1 MAVNFYDVNFNQ
13 TSGGIPAIS
22 GYIIDDEAY
31 AKRSEWEGTI
41 PQDNIISKA
50 QSTSTIPGAISM
62 DRYRI
67 DTEDG
72 QLVTCRLAPDGNHCI
87 YITYTSAGPI
97 QVTICDAEGVT
108 ISQLVLPQLENAD
121 NISLVGHFNTND
133 ELDWCTVGYMYR
145 GENDA
150 EAKLFINVNGWPS
163 SIRDELKPYVY
174 LKYKYNYQVVIQKS
188 LRGSND
194 FQISRFPRDWFDH
207 KIYGTGEGQSRRFNE
222 VVCRLDPDDL
232 DIYDQSAAWW
242 RYPPVSTAP
251 SWWNGRN
258 VSQLLLDWGLYLE
271 SSGYSAGSD
280 ITRLLPTGQFY
291 NGLDGDNNNL
301 AWRTTVS
308 SGPDYD
314 IAFSGGTLRLTMA
327 GGNTRHLRILDAD
340 GNVLDDYELPYPV
353 SGGASAIPTGQIGQ
367 NLGRYDGVGNLYI
380 AENNGE
386 YFLIGLKVQSAWY
399 NDDDALITLSS
410 STWGSYTLGIAYQI
424 LHKFN
429 ADAKDLLFRA
439 TDNEKI
445 VPADPDELTGDD
457 VSNQTTDPEH
467 KTESGEEIP
476 VPKYSEGEWGD
487 GTSEGIRGS
496 GTPQATGENSERQL
510 DRQPALPGLPS
521 IPTASSTGFMKLYA
535 PTDAEITALRT
546 ELTQD
551 TVLNNLKK
559 YFGNNPLDFII
570 GLQVVP
576 GTFTLSTNK
585 YRINYG
591 SYSSN
596 VAMNAIA
603 DEMCELDYGTL
614 DLKEIYAS
622 WEDYN
627 PHTKMSI
634 YLPYLGIKDLD
645 PDRVNGTELHLK
657 YYIDAT
663 TGSILARLTSKRRDS
678 GNEGAEYLVNQWAG
692 QAAYTIPVTNVQHDA
707 AVNAVISIVSAAVSV
722 GAAVA
727 TSGASMAAQAA
738 TAAAVGSSIGNAA
751 LSGAHAGKTD
761 ITMQGSVS
769 GSLAFFTGRE
779 AYVTIEYPRE
789 GRPDSYDHIVGM
801 PSNIRTDLKHQ
812 PLNSYIE
819 FVNVDVSGLDAPA
832 DEKQAIVEAL
842 RGGIYT

>member
-41 PQDNIISKA
+41 PPDNIISKA
-50 QSTSTIPGAISM
+50 QSTSTIPGAVSM

-72 QLVTCRLAPDGNHCI
+72 QLVTCRLAPDGTHYI

-163 SIRDELKPYVY
+163 DICDELKPYVY

-194 FQISRFPRDWFDH
+194 FQISRFPRDWFDD
-207 KIYGTGEGQSRRFNE
+207 YDPYN
-222 VVCRLDPDDL
+222 DPDNRTYNTVVLPADADYDPEVSVAWGWSGTFVFDWYNAYGSGSLAVQMANYL
-232 DIYDQSAAWW
+232 D
-242 RYPPVSTAP
+242 STGN
-251 SWWNGRN
+251 SF
-258 VSQLLLDWGLYLE
+258 
-271 SSGYSAGSD
+271 GSD
-280 ITRLLPTGQFY
+280 IFRRNADGTFTSGVDLNQSNRISFNRLEP
-291 NGLDGDNNNL
+291 
-301 AWRTTVS
+301 
-308 SGPDYD
+308 YD
-314 IAFSGGTLRLTMA
+314 IPFEGGAIRVFEDQYSRKGIA
-327 GGNTRHLRILDAD
+327 IVDAD
-340 GNVLDDYELPYPV
+340 GVIVDSVLLCYTVNSPLYP
-353 SGGASAIPTGQIGQ
+353 GDTNPLYNQDICA
-367 NLGRYDGVGNLYI
+367 YI
-380 AENNGE
+380 AEA
-386 YFLIGLKVQSAWY
+386 Q
-399 NDDDALITLSS
+399 
-410 STWGSYTLGIAYQI
+410 GSYYLVVLRQFYAIYDGEGARMGYTSSVEGVLRRHEMACCYQI

-467 KTESGEEIP
+467 MTESGEEIP

-510 DRQPALPGLPS
+510 DRQPALPGLPN

-576 GTFTLSTNK
+576 GTFTLSANK

-596 VAMNAIA
+596 VPMNAIT
-603 DEMCELDYGTL
+603 DEMCVLDYGTL

-645 PDRVNGTELHLK
+645 PDRVNGTELRLK

-779 AYVTIEYPRE
+779 AYITIEYPRE
-789 GRPDSYDHIVGM
+789 GRPDSYDHIIGM

-819 FVNVDVSGLDAPA
+819 FVNVDVSGIDAPV
-832 DEKQAIVEAL
+832 DEKQAIIEAL